1 MKKLSL
7 LLVGIPALAASI
19 LLAWFDP
26 APFAGLSHQVHDA
39 MLRTLAS
46 PPRSGAIVMVDI
58 DDESLARLGQWPWP
72 RRELRRLVDRLWQ
85 QGAAVVVFDVVFP
98 EPDRTSPL
106 ALESQW
112 RSEFGPGV
120 AIAGIPDNALD
131 HDADFATA
139 LARGQSVLGCYFSL
153 GTGIDSHLVTED
165 SLHRGRC
172 FEVGRPQRD
181 MLPQGTAIIQSLPAL
196 RARAAGEASFNTLA
210 DRDNVIRRTPLL
222 VAYGPN
228 RLYPALSLEATRLFR
243 KAGNIRVRYDD
254 HLGRGVEGVDVGGIS
269 LPTDANGCL
278 VLNFRS
284 VTFPAIPAW
293 KILANTAESAMLS
306 NRVVLIGTSAA
317 GLHDLKAT
325 PLAPDIPGIEVHAT
339 ALDNMLAGDAL
350 REPRWMFHVNL
361 LTILAAGLALMVL
374 VASARSWLA
383 FFAATGFI
391 GIALATS
398 AWALAN
404 YRLVASPVGV
414 IVCTLLVYTSMTVV
428 KYWNEERERHRIR
441 TMFGTMVSTDVL
453 RLMEENPA
461 SFSLAGRKA
470 EVTVLFSDIANF
482 TNLAEDL
489 DPDVLT
495 RLLNRYLTEMT
506 EIIMARGGTV
516 DKFYGDAIMAVWGAP
531 YATPDHAFQACLAAL
546 EQTDRLT
553 ELNRDLS
560 AEYNCKLEIR
570 IGINTGMVTA
580 GNMGSTN
587 RFQYTVM
594 GDTVNVASRLE
605 AANRLCGTGILIGE
619 ETLQRVSDRLE
630 TRLVGCVPIRGKA
643 KPVCIH
649 ELLTRRGALSPA
661 MTAVVSTYSKAL
673 SAFHNRQW
681 DEALHLLESALSLN
695 PDDGPSRLLRDN
707 ASRFQRNPPPDSWN
721 QTLDVGS

>member
-1 MKKLSL
+1 
-7 LLVGIPALAASI
+7 
-19 LLAWFDP
+19 
-26 APFAGLSHQVHDA
+26 
-39 MLRTLAS
+39 
-46 PPRSGAIVMVDI
+46 
-58 DDESLARLGQWPWP
+58 
-72 RRELRRLVDRLWQ
+72 
-85 QGAAVVVFDVVFP
+85 
-98 EPDRTSPL
+98 
-106 ALESQW
+106 
-112 RSEFGPGV
+112 
-120 AIAGIPDNALD
+120 
-131 HDADFATA
+131 
-139 LARGQSVLGCYFSL
+139 
-153 GTGIDSHLVTED
+153 
-165 SLHRGRC
+165 
-172 FEVGRPQRD
+172 
-181 MLPQGTAIIQSLPAL
+181 
-196 RARAAGEASFNTLA
+196 
-210 DRDNVIRRTPLL
+210 L

-228 RLYPALSLEATRLFR
+228 RLYPALSLEAVRQFR

-284 VTFPAIPAW
+284 VPFPAIPAW
-293 KILANTAESAMLS
+293 HVLANTAPTAALS

-325 PLAPDIPGIEVHAT
+325 PLAPDVPGIEVHAT

-350 REPRWMFHVNL
+350 REPRWMFHANL
-361 LTILAAGLALMVL
+361 LTILVTGLALMVL

-383 FFAATGFI
+383 FFAATGFVS
-391 GIALATS
+391 LAIVTS
-398 AWALAN
+398 AWALASH
-404 YRLVASPVGV
+404 RLVVSPVGV
-414 IVCTLLVYTSMTVV
+414 IVCTVMVYTSMTVV

-470 EVTVLFSDIANF
+470 EVTVFFSDIANF
-482 TNLAEDL
+482 TNLAENL

-495 RLLNRYLTEMT
+495 HLLNRYLTEMT
-506 EIIMARGGTV
+506 DIIMARGGYV

-531 YATPDHAFQACLAAL
+531 YATPDHALQACLVAL

-560 AEYNCKLEIR
+560 AEFGCKLEIR
-570 IGINTGMVTA
+570 IGINTGVVTA
-580 GNMGSTN
+580 GNMGSAN

-605 AANRLCGTGILIGE
+605 AANRLCETCILIGE
-619 ETLQRVSDRLE
+619 ETLHRVSDRVE
-630 TRLVGCVPIRGKA
+630 SRLVGCVQIRGKA

-661 MTAVVSTYSKAL
+661 MTAVVTMYGKAL
-673 SAFHNRQW
+673 AAFHNRQW
-681 DEALHLLESALSLN
+681 DEALRLVESALSLK

-707 ASRFQRNPPPDSWN
+707 ASRYRSDPPPDSWH
-721 QTLDVGS
+721 QVLDIGS